1 MKIWIQG
8 EKEKIKCQMFS
19 HSPCLCRFKIDD
31 WIYQIVMYVVSIG
44 YSESNEIFIL
54 KYQYLQYAG
63 NHMLFS
69 YLNF

>member
-1 MKIWIQG
+1 
-8 EKEKIKCQMFS
+8 
-19 HSPCLCRFKIDD
+19 
-31 WIYQIVMYVVSIG
+31 MYVVSIG

-63 NHMLFS
+63 NYMLFS